1 MASSI
6 QLLRS
11 TVSQERP
18 FAGNLLDGQPAI
30 NINQN
35 EPGLFFKLSDGTV
48 AKIGPAAITS
58 DGSPPNA
65 SAAGA
70 AGNSIGELW
79 LDKSLVPPVLKVYD
93 GAAWID
99 AGSGGGGGGGGTGTF
114 LRWIYTAIGG
124 ETSLSGTSGGVA
136 LDYTPGVEEVF
147 VNGVLI
153 TRGVDY
159 SAINGSSITNLVPLT
174 AGDVVTVTSMN
185 PVSTIALPGQA
196 SISRWSIVAPTA
208 LTVLSGSD
216 SFGVNLAYT
225 PGLEQVFINGVF
237 QTRGVDYTATNGTT
251 ISLAA
256 PLIIGDDVSVQAWSP
271 ISSTP
276 SPSPSPSVTLLR
288 WSIAATAG
296 QTLLSGNDSQ
306 GNPLS
311 YTAGLEEVFVNGA
324 FLRRGTDYTATDGS
338 SITLTAPLTVS
349 DEVTV
354 LGFSPLTI
362 GSVPGS
368 SIIDGTITSAK
379 IQDGSIIDA
388 DVNAS
393 AEIASTKLSYQSIL
407 GGSIA
412 VSVRNKLSE
421 TVSVKDFGA
430 TGGGGVNDQPA
441 IQAALN
447 SGATRIIFP
456 AGTYKV
462 NSELSK
468 TLGSTRLEL
477 IGEGEVIIDGSSLG
491 ASTEILSISGTLGS
505 NFSQVGPIDIGENT
519 FTIPSGMNLAV
530 GDIVR
535 IQSTD
540 LWSAARNYF
549 YKGEL
554 VKIRSITGSTA
565 TIDGSFYDSYTP
577 ATTTLNRIQAPSV
590 LIENIKFVRPA
601 SDSTTLDTVGLK
613 VEHCKDT
620 VLRRVR
626 SEYSNY
632 SGLIVTQCYNVL
644 AEDCEAVGNFITG
657 QGLDYGIAIASSN
670 TVTVRGGYYVTGRH
684 GITHGGTFPFRD
696 CLVDGAYVDNISD
709 TTVAFDTHQ
718 AGQNIR
724 VTNCTIMNG
733 AYIGSIDTSFE
744 NNTVKTRDPGPN
756 AGLYVNPVKS
766 CSYIAIRNNVLD
778 FRHGSPTTEG
788 RSLSFRV
795 SGVNSPATTVAI
807 DNLIIEGNTLLKPT
821 ATGGSPH
828 AMLIRGSIFSDCP
841 VTINSLLIKNNLV
854 NVAAGFGI
862 TFLADNA
869 SAALF
874 QILESYVEGNRLE
887 AANTTFDMV
896 ASANFT
902 FGDIFLRKNTF
913 ETNSAS
919 QYSVD
924 INSSGASVIVAD
936 DNMFKGGI
944 GAFLNNS
951 GGVVKA
957 SDNIFRSGT
966 NSLVIGAGGTIGEAV
981 IGNNYDFTA
990 GGFSN
995 VGTNFTSSFL
1005 GQGGNSDSQRVA
1017 WRTAIPTTGTWNVG
1031 DIVWNTT
1038 PAAGGIPGWIC
1049 VTAGTPGTWKAM
1061 AAIAA

>member
-6 QLLRS
+6 QFLRS
-11 TVSQERP
+11 TTARERP
-18 FAGNLLDGQPAI
+18 FAGNLLEGQPAL
-30 NINQN
+30 NLQAG
-35 EPGLFFKLSDGTV
+35 EPGLFFKTTDGSIV
-48 AKIGPAAITS
+48 KIGPVAITS
-58 DGSPPNA
+58 DGAPPN
-65 SAAGA
+65 SSPQGS
-70 AGNSIGELW
+70 AGNSVGEMW
-79 LDKSLVPPVLKVYD
+79 LDKALNPPVLKIFD
-93 GAAWID
+93 GANWVE
-99 AGSGGGGGGGGTGTF
+99 AGSGGGGGGGGSALF
-114 LRWIYTAIGG
+114 IRWTYTATGG
-124 ETSLSGTSGGVA
+124 ETSLSGSSGGVVLQYQPGMEQVFVNGA
-136 LDYTPGVEEVF
+136 LLVRGQDYAATTGSSITNLQPLTAGDIVTVISDIPVSTVYLPGQVTLLRWTVTATAGQTVFSGNDSSSQPLAYTPGFEEVF
-147 VNGVLI
+147 VNG
-153 TRGVDY
+153 G
-159 SAINGSSITNLVPLT
+159 
-174 AGDVVTVTSMN
+174 
-185 PVSTIALPGQA
+185 
-196 SISRWSIVAPTA
+196 
-208 LTVLSGSD
+208 
-216 SFGVNLAYT
+216 
-225 PGLEQVFINGVF
+225 
-237 QTRGVDYTATNGTT
+237 
-251 ISLAA
+251 
-256 PLIIGDDVSVQAWSP
+256 
-271 ISSTP
+271 
-276 SPSPSPSVTLLR
+276 
-288 WSIAATAG
+288 
-296 QTLLSGNDSQ
+296 
-306 GNPLS
+306 
-311 YTAGLEEVFVNGA
+311 
-324 FLRRGTDYTATDGS
+324 FLRRGIDYTATDGTS
-338 SITLTAPLTVS
+338 VTLNVASVLD

-354 LGFSPLTI
+354 LAFSEFQVGL
-362 GSVPGS
+362 VS
-368 SIIDGTITSAK
+368 SANLQDGAVTEPKIADGAVTSAK
-379 IQDGSIIDA
+379 ILDGTIIDA

-430 TGGGGVNDQPA
+430 TGGGSVNDQPA

-577 ATTTLNRIQAPSV
+577 ATTTLNRIQAPSILV
-590 LIENIKFVRPA
+590 ENIKFVRPA
-601 SDSTTLDTVGLK
+601 SDSTTLYTVGLE

-626 SEYSNY
+626 SEYSNR
-632 SGLIVTQCYNVL
+632 SGLIVRECYNVL
-644 AEDCEAVGNFITG
+644 VEDCEVVGNFITG
-657 QGLDYGIAIASSN
+657 QGLDYGITIASSN

-756 AGLYVNPVKS
+756 GGLSVNPAKS

-788 RSLSFRV
+788 RSLSFIV

-821 ATGGSPH
+821 ATGSSPY
-828 AMLIRGSIFSDCP
+828 AMLIRGSVFSDCP

-854 NVAAGFGI
+854 NVAAGSGI
-862 TFLADNA
+862 TFLASNA

-887 AANTTFDMV
+887 AANITFDMV

-1031 DIVWNTT
+1031 DIVWNTAPT
-1038 PAAGGIPGWIC
+1038 AGGVPGWIC